1 MTDTIKTG
9 TLLVAEGIPL
19 PESLLFDSEPYAHGW
34 RLVKNLDSHGMDQRV
49 SKAGW
54 NFFYMA
60 GVLKANVFGSD
71 GEKTT
76 RKAIEQVIASMRSKN
91 YNCLEIT
98 QVAAKQFLRLP
109 YVSVSA
115 HSRHIQASQ
124 VLFQAAQCKD
134 TQ

>member
-60 GVLKANVFGSD
+60 GVLKASVFGSD

-115 HSRHIQASQ
+115 HSRHIQEGPALSGE
-124 VLFQAAQCKD
+124 
-134 TQ
+134 